1 LQCNNPA
8 EYSPVLT
15 TVQVPTG
22 CDADHLRAVILKNF
36 DMSLGMGL
44 ARLKGKVFRIGHL
57 GDCND
62 LSLMAALT
70 GVEMGLALAGIPYKQ
85 GGVDAA
91 MAYLVESASNSST
104 KAGVTIA
111 A

>member
-1 LQCNNPA
+1 
-8 EYSPVLT
+8 
-15 TVQVPTG
+15 
-22 CDADHLRAVILKNF
+22 
-36 DMSLGMGL
+36 MSLGMGL

>member
-1 LQCNNPA
+1 
-8 EYSPVLT
+8 
-15 TVQVPTG
+15 
-22 CDADHLRAVILKNF
+22 
-36 DMSLGMGL
+36 
-44 ARLKGKVFRIGHL
+44 
-57 GDCND
+57 
-62 LSLMAALT
+62 MAALT